1 MIERIK
7 KGEERDG
14 MLTVKAPDAS
24 ICLLLPTLAP
34 SCLGGWRMSQLS
46 LSERKLP
53 IASRHAPQP
62 SRLPDDFLEHVPR
75 RSSFGDMPC
84 LAEGPDPPDSE
95 PSKDFGDGTWAGP
108 APKGQ

>member
-1 MIERIK
+1 M
-7 KGEERDG
+7 
-14 MLTVKAPDAS
+14 
-24 ICLLLPTLAP
+24 P
-34 SCLGGWRMSQLS
+34 SFANPRTELFGRMEDVAAQPVGKEVARCPS
-46 LSERKLP
+46 P

-84 LAEGPDPPDSE
+84 LAEGPDSPDSE